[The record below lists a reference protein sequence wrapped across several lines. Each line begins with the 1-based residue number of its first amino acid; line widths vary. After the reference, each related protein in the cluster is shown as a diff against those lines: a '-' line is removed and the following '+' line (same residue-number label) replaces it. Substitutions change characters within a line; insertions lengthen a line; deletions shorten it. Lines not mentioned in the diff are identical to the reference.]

1 MTPHSFST
9 HELPITDQFDAW
21 RSWYGSVFDSTP
33 GEGAHQGFAA
43 EISTWMLDGFTFSQV
58 SAPAVNGIRTQAHI
72 RRNPVDHWVVT
83 LYTQGN
89 TKLRMQTQSTSLESL
104 LGVPFIV
111 SLGYPITTNRRS
123 SHHRIQFHLARDRF
137 QAIAPILDSAR
148 GLSLSTPQ
156 GKLLADYMLLLER
169 NLPNLAPEDAAR
181 LHDAVQAMIEAC
193 LAPSADRLA
202 GADCQI
208 NLTLLARVKRVI
220 TKHLRSPSL
229 GPDHLCREAELSR
242 SQLYRLLEPEGG
254 VARYIQKRRL
264 SESFALLSDL
274 SSTAPIGEIAEMLG
288 FSDSSTFNRSFRRE
302 FGMTPSEVRAA
313 AVELGPLSAMAG
325 EGLDIDDFSH
335 CLRSL

>member
-9 HELPITDQFDAW
+9 HELPVTDQFEAW

-33 GEGAHQGFAA
+33 GDGDHSGFAA

-58 SAPAVNGIRTQAHI
+58 SAPPVNGDRTQAHI

-83 LYTQGN
+83 LYTEGN
-89 TKLRMQTQSTSLESL
+89 TKFRAQTESTSSESR

-111 SLGYPITTNRRS
+111 SLGYPLATNRRN
-123 SHHRIQFHLARDRF
+123 SHHRIKFHLARDHF
-137 QAIAPILDSAR
+137 QAIAPMLDGAR
-148 GLSLSTPQ
+148 GRSVSTPQ

-169 NLPNLAPEDAAR
+169 NLPNLAPEDATR
-181 LHDAVQAMIEAC
+181 LRNAVQAMLEAC

-202 GADCQI
+202 MADGQI
-208 NLTLLARVKRVI
+208 NLTLLERVKRIV
-220 TKHLRSPSL
+220 TKYLRSPSL

-254 VARYIQKRRL
+254 VVRYIQKQRL

-274 SSTAPIGEIAEMLG
+274 SSTLSIGAIAQTLG

-313 AVELGPLSAMAG
+313 ALELGPAGAMAG
-325 EGLDIDDFSH
+325 DEPDIDNFGSF
-335 CLRSL
+335 LRGL